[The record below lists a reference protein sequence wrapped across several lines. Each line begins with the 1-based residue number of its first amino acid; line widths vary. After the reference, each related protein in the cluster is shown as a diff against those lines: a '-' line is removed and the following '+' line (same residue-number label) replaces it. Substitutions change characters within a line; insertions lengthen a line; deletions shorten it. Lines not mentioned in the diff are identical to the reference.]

1 MFKNRTETIPFNDFM
16 SEEYKYKPK
25 PQKAT
30 SGRLRANYG
39 HLVEKVQWI
48 PIVAVSAH
56 IMNKVSPVFA
66 ATTVQPEAIVVTG
79 AIPGAV
85 KEKIIHAFD
94 PLVELIM
101 GVSLPIASVMITGGA
116 LLVMIGIKDKG
127 YSMIMSSAI
136 GYVLVQMTPLLI
148 DLLAGVGSAI

>member
-1 MFKNRTETIPFNDFM
+1 MLKKRIETIPFNDFM
-16 SEEYKYKPK
+16 SGEYKCKPK
-25 PQKAT
+25 PPKAT

-39 HLVEKVQWI
+39 HLIEKAQWV

-66 ATTVQPEAIVVTG
+66 ATVQPEAIVVTG
-79 AIPGAV
+79 SIPGAV

-101 GVSLPIASVMITGGA
+101 GVSLPIASVMIAGGA

>member
-1 MFKNRTETIPFNDFM
+1 MFKKRTETIPFNDFI
-16 SEEYKYKPK
+16 SGEYKHKPK

-30 SGRLRANYG
+30 SERLRSNYG
-39 HLVEKVQWI
+39 HFIEKAQWV

-56 IMNKVSPVFA
+56 IMNRVSPVFA
-66 ATTVQPEAIVVTG
+66 ASPVQPEAIVVTG

-101 GVSLPIASVMITGGA
+101 GVSLPIASVMIAGGA
-116 LLVMIGIKDKG
+116 LIVMIGIKDKG

>member
-1 MFKNRTETIPFNDFM
+1 M
-16 SEEYKYKPK
+16 SGKYKRKPK

-30 SGRLRANYG
+30 SRRLRANYG
-39 HLVEKVQWI
+39 HLVEKAQWI

-56 IMNKVSPVFA
+56 VMNKVSPVLA
-66 ATTVQPEAIVVTG
+66 ATVQPEAIVVTG

-101 GVSLPIASVMITGGA
+101 GVSLPIASVMI
-116 LLVMIGIKDKG
+116 
-127 YSMIMSSAI
+127 
-136 GYVLVQMTPLLI
+136 
-148 DLLAGVGSAI
+148 AGVLCLL